1 MCYTECK
8 SKRAGV
14 CDVMRILRVEDDR
27 TIAVGLVYALEQ
39 EGYAVRHVPDA
50 AQGKAAA
57 EREAFDL
64 AILDLM
70 LPDGSGYDICRTLR
84 EQEDTPVLF
93 LTACDDEVNQG
104 I

>member
-1 MCYTECK
+1 M
-8 SKRAGV
+8 V
-14 CDVMRILRVEDDR
+14 RILRVEDDR
-27 TIAVGLVYALEQ
+27 PIAMGLVYALEQ

-70 LPDGSGYDICRTLR
+70 LPDGSRK
-84 EQEDTPVLF
+84 F
-93 LTACDDEVNQG
+93 
-104 I
+104 